1 MLLRALIVGAEAGTR
16 RSAARAAGLV
26 DSLVSEA
33 ATTEEMRQALSARPF
48 DLVFLSRPSI
58 SGFSTALIEEIRSVP
73 ESPEVVV
80 FTDQAT
86 PAEEAELLAAGCLAV
101 VPGPLDDR
109 GLLEVVTAFAD
120 RRRGEAEG
128 RLRAAPG
135 ADYRLADYAVASP
148 SMQRFLTQARRVA
161 AKDSTVLILG
171 ETGVGKGLL
180 ARSIHNESARSRGPF
195 VSVNCGGLAES
206 LVESELFGHEKG
218 AFTGASRTRR
228 GQFELAHGGTIF
240 LDEIGDLPLH
250 LQVNLL
256 QVLEEKTVRP
266 VGSERWI
273 EINVR
278 IMAATNRDLSQEVA
292 AGRFRSDLYYR
303 LNVVSLTVPPLRER
317 REDIPELVQ
326 SYIDHFR
333 TTLHTSAIGA
343 TPSAVELLARYD
355 WPGNVRELINAI
367 ERATILCDEA
377 EIDVPDLPLD
387 IQGAVVADALETAQ
401 LDPAEMLPRIRSEWL
416 EKPWSEVRSRVLEET
431 ERTYLTGILERCG
444 GRIGEAAERAQID
457 PRSLYEKMRR
467 HGLSKDDFKPSR
479 RRR

>member
-1 MLLRALIVGAEAGTR
+1 MLLRALIVGADGGPR

-26 DSLVSEA
+26 DALVSEVE
-33 ATTEEMRQALSARPF
+33 TTEAMREMLSAKPF
-48 DLVFLSRPSI
+48 DLVFLGFPSI
-58 SGFSTALIEEIRSVP
+58 SGVSTALIEEVRSVP
-73 ESPEVVV
+73 ETPEVVV
-80 FTDQAT
+80 FTDRVT
-86 PAEEAELLAAGCLAV
+86 PSEEAELLAAGCLAV

-109 GLLEVVTAFAD
+109 GFLEVVAAFAD

-128 RLRAAPG
+128 RLRPAPA
-135 ADYRLADYAVASP
+135 ADYRLADYAISSP
-148 SMQRFLTQARRVA
+148 SMQRFLAQARRVA
-161 AKDSTVLILG
+161 TKDSTLLILG

-206 LVESELFGHEKG
+206 LIESELFGHEKG

-250 LQVNLL
+250 LQVKLL
-256 QVLEEKTVRP
+256 QVLEEKSVRA
-266 VGSERWI
+266 VGSERSI
-273 EINVR
+273 EVDVR
-278 IMAATNRDLSQEVA
+278 IIAATNRDLAGEVA
-292 AGRFRSDLYYR
+292 AGNFRRDLYYR
-303 LNVVSLTVPPLRER
+303 LNVVSLVVPPLRDR

-326 SYIDHFR
+326 SYIEHFR
-333 TTLHTSAIGA
+333 TTLHTSAISSTGA
-343 TPSAVELLARYD
+343 AVELLSRYD
-355 WPGNVRELINAI
+355 WPGNVRELVNAI
-367 ERATILCDEA
+367 ERAAILCEA
-377 EIDVPDLPLD
+377 SEIDVADLPLD

-401 LDPAEMLPRIRSEWL
+401 LDAAQMLPRIESEWF
-416 EKPWSEVRSRVLEET
+416 EKPWSEVRARVLEET
-431 ERTYLTGILERCG
+431 ERAYVTGILEQSA
-444 GRIGEAAERAQID
+444 GRIGEAAEKAGID